1 MDVILTY
8 DDGFDS
14 RFTIGGRVLARSWIW
29 RLRADLIVRNRCLWM
44 EELMAKDL
52 RRLWTLLRIVGEHPL
67 HQSDSLRAGSG
78 YHSLQVDLLVLGH
91 REQFSVGKSSRI
103 RPVVN
108 IWLAEDHRDLVKL
121 IHFGG
126 PREKRFESIEL
137 GHDATQSENIDR
149 VVVGAAAEDVL
160 WRPIPPS

>member
-1 MDVILTY
+1 
-8 DDGFDS
+8 
-14 RFTIGGRVLARSWIW
+14 
-29 RLRADLIVRNRCLWM
+29 M

-67 HQSDSLRAGSG
+67 HQSNGLRAGSG
-78 YHSLQVDLLVLGH
+78 YYSLQVDLLVLGH

-126 PREKRFESIEL
+126 TREKRFKSIEL
-137 GHDATQSENIDR
+137 GHDASEGEDIDR
-149 VVVGAAAEDVL
+149 IVVGAAAEDVL
-160 WRPIPPS
+160 RRSIPPS

>member
-1 MDVILTY
+1 
-8 DDGFDS
+8 
-14 RFTIGGRVLARSWIW
+14 
-29 RLRADLIVRNRCLWM
+29 M

-78 YHSLQVDLLVLGH
+78 YYSLQVNLLVLGH
-91 REQFSVGKSSRI
+91 RKQFSVGKSSRI

-108 IWLAEDHRDLVKL
+108 IWLAEDHRDLMKL

-137 GHDATQSENIDR
+137 GHDAPQSENINR
-149 VVVGAAAEDVL
+149 IVVRAAAEYIL
-160 WRPIPPS
+160 RRPIPPS